1 MTLQEYVDHLN
12 KQYQTGRARE
22 HSYRSDLQT
31 LLSTLLPQILV
42 TNEPSRSEV
51 GAPDYI
57 LTKGNIPVGYIEAKD
72 IGDGDLD
79 GKKKNKEQFNRYKSG
94 LPNLVFTDYLDFHFY
109 KDGELTTTVR
119 IAEVVDGV
127 IVAKSENFETFEHLI
142 KDFAQ
147 QVSQT
152 IRSSSRLSKMMAGKA
167 RILADVIEKALNAD
181 EESQK
186 NQVNSAANNTLREQ
200 LTAFQ
205 NVLIA
210 DIKPKEFGDI
220 YAQTIAYGMFAA
232 RLHDPTLETFS
243 RQEAAELIPK
253 SNPFLRKLFQYIA
266 GYDLDDRIIWIVDGL
281 ADIFR
286 ATDVEGLLKNFGTST
301 QQHDPIIHFY
311 ETFLAEYDPKLRK
324 SRGVWYTPE
333 PVVNFIVRAV
343 DDILKDEFGLKDGL
357 ADTSKT
363 KIKVKVP
370 THDKR
375 HKKGMVEE
383 EREVHRVQILDP
395 AAGTGTFL
403 AEVIKQI
410 YAKFEGQQGIWT
422 KYVEQHL
429 IPRLNGFEILMASY
443 AMGHLKLDLLL
454 QETGYNASDSGATNQ
469 RFKIYL
475 TNSLEEHH
483 PDSGTL
489 FANWLSEEANEAN
502 HIKRD
507 TPVMVVMGNPPYSG
521 ESSNKGKWIMNL
533 MEDYKKEYTGEKLK
547 EHNIKFVN
555 DDYVKFIRY
564 GQSLIDKNQEGIL
577 AYITN
582 HNFLNNPTFR
592 GMRWSLTNSFNY
604 IYLLDLHGNSFR
616 GEVIPDNIAK
626 DENVFDIRT
635 GVSIIIAIKRKK
647 DESKAKIKLVDLYG
661 TRKDKYQFLFDND
674 IKNIKF
680 KNIELNKPNFY
691 FKKFNQTLKT
701 SYQEGLS
708 IVDIFKI
715 YSLGVLT
722 KNDSVC
728 ISQSKSELKKILTD
742 FKELNENDLR
752 LKYNIK
758 LDTRDWKL
766 SNAIRDVIDNESEN
780 EKFIKRIAYRP
791 FDDRFTFIS
800 GESKGFIAY
809 PQNKISGPIQ
819 RESNLG
825 LIVTRQLAS
834 LPFYHTFLTNKIS
847 EQCYMSGRSREGG
860 TVFPLYIYPEESGQQ
875 TLDGKPER
883 VPNLDKKILKDIEK
897 KLGLKFVPEK
907 AEHDVKKTQSSKKIL
922 KQVQDDGGGVQD
934 DESTF
939 APIDLLDYIYAM
951 LHSPAYREKYK
962 EFLKIDFP
970 RVPYPED
977 KTKFWE
983 LVELGG
989 KLREIHLLES
999 EAVEKFITTYPIGGD
1014 NVVRNRLTK
1023 NEPGFIIDEGK
1034 EVGKVW
1040 INEDQYFDNVPETA
1054 WEFYIGGYQPA
1065 QKWLKDRRDRE
1076 LSIDDIRHY
1085 QKIIVALTETDR
1097 IMKLIDEVGVV
1108 EDDKS

>member
-1 MTLQEYVDHLN
+1 MTLQEYVDNLN
-12 KQYQTGRARE
+12 KQYRTGRARE

-72 IGDGDLD
+72 IDDGDLD
-79 GKKKNKEQFNRYKSG
+79 GKKKNKEQFSRYKSG

-119 IAEVVDGV
+119 IAEAVDGV

-152 IRSSSRLSKMMAGKA
+152 IRSSARLSKMMAGKA
-167 RILADVIEKALNAD
+167 RILADVIEKALNVD

-205 NVLIA
+205 NVLIN

-286 ATDVEGLLKNFGTST
+286 ATDVDGLLKNFGKST
-301 QQHDPIIHFY
+301 QQNDPIIHFY

-375 HKKGMVEE
+375 HKEGMVEE

-443 AMGHLKLDLLL
+443 AMAHLKLDLLL
-454 QETGYNASDSGATNQ
+454 QETGYNASASGATNQ

-521 ESSNKGKWIMNL
+521 VSSNMGKWISEL
-533 MEDYKKEYTGEKLK
+533 IEDYKYVDGEHFGERKHWL
-547 EHNIKFVN
+547 H
-555 DDYVKFIRY
+555 DDYVKFLRY
-564 GQSLIDKNQEGIL
+564 GQYLVDKNGEGVL
-577 AYITN
+577 AFISN
-582 HNFLNNPTFR
+582 HSFIDNPTFR
-592 GMRWSLTNSFNY
+592 GMRWNLLKSFDKIY
-604 IYLLDLHGNSFR
+604 ILDLHGNSIR
-616 GEVIPDNIAK
+616 KEVTPEGEK
-626 DENVFDIRT
+626 DENVFDIT
-635 GVSIIIAIKRKK
+635 AGVSIN
-647 DESKAKIKLVDLYG
+647 
-661 TRKDKYQFLFDND
+661 LF
-674 IKNIKF
+674 IKNKDASNTDLAEILEYDLWGMRNSKYEF
-680 KNIELNKPNFY
+680 LSSNSLNKVA
-691 FKKFNQTLKT
+691 FKKINPIEPYFFFRSKDNATRSVYEKGILLSDLFTNNSMGITTARDQFIIDISKESLSSRVKDFCNKEI
-701 SYQEGLS
+701 SDQE
-708 IVDIFKI
+708 FQNK
-715 YSLGVLT
+715 YS
-722 KNDSVC
+722 
-728 ISQSKSELKKILTD
+728 
-742 FKELNENDLR
+742 LNEN
-752 LKYNIK
+752 YQ
-758 LDTRDWKL
+758 W
-766 SNAIRDVIDNESEN
+766 
-780 EKFIKRIAYRP
+780 
-791 FDDRFTFIS
+791 
-800 GESKGFIAY
+800 
-809 PQNKISGPIQ
+809 
-819 RESNLG
+819 
-825 LIVTRQLAS
+825 
-834 LPFYHTFLTNKIS
+834 KIS
-847 EQCYMSGRSREGG
+847 EQRKLIPEFDSENIIKIDYRIFDVQYIYYQENLVFRDRRNIMKHLFYDNYALNLSKRGRKEDQHNYFVSNKI
-860 TVFPLYIYPEESGQQ
+860 TDKSISSSLDNTNTFPLYLYPEESGQQ

-897 KLGLKFVPEK
+897 KLGLKFVAEK
-907 AEHDVKKTQSSKKIL
+907 EDTE
-922 KQVQDDGGGVQD
+922 G
-934 DESTF
+934 TF
-939 APIDLLDYIYAM
+939 APIDLLDYIYAV

-977 KTKFWE
+977 SQKFWE

-989 KLREIHLLES
+989 ELRQIHLLE
-999 EAVEKFITTYPIGGD
+999 ADIVEKPITTYPIDGD
-1014 NVVRNRLTK
+1014 NMVRNRITK
-1023 NEPGFIIDEGK
+1023 NDPGFVPHTDEPDL
-1034 EVGKVW
+1034 GKVV
-1040 INEDQYFDNVPETA
+1040 INESQYFDNVPLTA

-1076 LSIDDIRHY
+1076 LSIDDIKHY

-1097 IMKLIDEVGVV
+1097 IMKGIDEIGVI
-1108 EDDKS
+1108 ELAE

>member
-1 MTLQEYVDHLN
+1 MTLQEYVDNLN
-12 KQYQTGRARE
+12 KQFQTGRARE

-72 IGDGDLD
+72 IDDGDLD
-79 GKKKNKEQFNRYKSG
+79 GKKKNKEQFSRYKSG

-119 IAEVVDGV
+119 IAEAVDGV

-152 IRSSSRLSKMMAGKA
+152 IRSSARLSKMMAGKA
-167 RILADVIEKALNAD
+167 RILADVIEKALNVD

-205 NVLIA
+205 NVLIS

-286 ATDVEGLLKNFGTST
+286 ATDVEGLLKNFGKST
-301 QQHDPIIHFY
+301 QQNDPIIHFY

-375 HKKGMVEE
+375 HKEGMVEE

-443 AMGHLKLDLLL
+443 AMAHLKLDLLL
-454 QETGYNASDSGATNQ
+454 QETGYNASASGATNQ

-507 TPVMVVMGNPPYSG
+507 TPVMVVMGNPPYSVS
-521 ESSNKGKWIMNL
+521 SSNKGEWIENL
-533 MEDYKKEYTGEKLK
+533 MQDYKKNLNER
-547 EHNIKFVN
+547 NIQPLS
-555 DDYVKFIRY
+555 DDYIKFIRY
-564 GQSLIDKNQEGIL
+564 GQHFIEKNGEGIL
-577 AYITN
+577 AYISN
-582 HNFLNNPTFR
+582 
-592 GMRWSLTNSFNY
+592 NSFIDGLIHRQMRRSILENFNTVY
-604 IYLLDLHGNSFR
+604 VLDLHGNSKKK
-616 GEVIPDNIAK
+616 EQTPDGGK
-626 DENVFDIRT
+626 DENVFDIMQGVSINILIKKKKNNVSTVLHKDLFGKRSYKYDYLTNEVFKDIKWEKLEPLNPNYYLIPKDFGFQDEYEKGFKVPKLFKVNACGFVTARDKLVIHFDSESLKNLIADFISIEEDIFRKKYDEKKDSRDWKYELARNDLEDKKGLFIDVQHRPFDYRKTYYT
-635 GVSIIIAIKRKK
+635 GVSKGFMSYPR
-647 DESKAKIKLVDLYG
+647 DEIM
-661 TRKDKYQFLFDND
+661 
-674 IKNIKF
+674 
-680 KNIELNKPNFY
+680 
-691 FKKFNQTLKT
+691 
-701 SYQEGLS
+701 
-708 IVDIFKI
+708 
-715 YSLGVLT
+715 
-722 KNDSVC
+722 
-728 ISQSKSELKKILTD
+728 
-742 FKELNENDLR
+742 
-752 LKYNIK
+752 
-758 LDTRDWKL
+758 
-766 SNAIRDVIDNESEN
+766 SN
-780 EKFIKRIAYRP
+780 
-791 FDDRFTFIS
+791 FIS
-800 GESKGFIAY
+800 RD
-809 PQNKISGPIQ
+809 NV
-819 RESNLG
+819 G
-825 LIVTRQLAS
+825 LIVPRQLQDDFHHSFITKNVSDGNITSSAR
-834 LPFYHTFLTNKIS
+834 LFG
-847 EQCYMSGRSREGG
+847 SGYIC
-860 TVFPLYIYPEESGQQ
+860 PLYLYPEESGQQ

-883 VPNLDKKILKDIEK
+883 VPNLDKKILKEIEG

-907 AEHDVKKTQSSKKIL
+907 EENSKNTQSSKKIL

-934 DESTF
+934 DE
-939 APIDLLDYIYAM
+939 
-951 LHSPAYREKYK
+951 
-962 EFLKIDFP
+962 
-970 RVPYPED
+970 
-977 KTKFWE
+977 
-983 LVELGG
+983 
-989 KLREIHLLES
+989 
-999 EAVEKFITTYPIGGD
+999 
-1014 NVVRNRLTK
+1014 
-1023 NEPGFIIDEGK
+1023 
-1034 EVGKVW
+1034 
-1040 INEDQYFDNVPETA
+1040 
-1054 WEFYIGGYQPA
+1054 
-1065 QKWLKDRRDRE
+1065 
-1076 LSIDDIRHY
+1076 
-1085 QKIIVALTETDR
+1085 
-1097 IMKLIDEVGVV
+1097 
-1108 EDDKS
+1108 